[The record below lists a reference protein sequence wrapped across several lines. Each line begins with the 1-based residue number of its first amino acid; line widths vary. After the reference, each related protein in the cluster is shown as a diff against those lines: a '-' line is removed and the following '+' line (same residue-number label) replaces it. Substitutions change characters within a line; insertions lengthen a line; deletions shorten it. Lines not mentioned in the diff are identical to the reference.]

1 MRRLLLVVALSLA
14 VVAPASA
21 EVRLAAL
28 FADGVVLQRER
39 DIPVWGTATP
49 GADVTV
55 ALDDDSQRAKAGADG
70 KWQVRLAP
78 RKAGGPHVLKVQEA
92 GAAQAVEVKDVLVGE
107 VWLASGQSNM
117 HWTFSHNI
125 RDKEK
130 ELDAANDPQLRQ
142 FTVGKG
148 QAKQPAD
155 DVKGSWHRAD
165 RAGLLAEGTNGS
177 SAVGYFFGRALRREL
192 KVPVGIINSS
202 VGGTPIE
209 QWSPGGG
216 LFNNMIHP
224 LAPFALRGA
233 VWYQGESN
241 CIGRAGMKY
250 VDLKNKMVT
259 GWRDLWKQ
267 GEFPFYYVQIAP
279 YTYTARPMPKLPSY
293 ILPEFWQAQTAVM
306 AAVPK
311 TGMVVINDLVD
322 NVRDIHPAN
331 KQDVG
336 ERLAR
341 WALANDYG
349 RSDLEYS
356 GPTFREA
363 IGEGASIRV
372 RFDHARGLTSRD
384 GEQLSHFLLAGKDR
398 TFHPAVATIDGDAVV
413 VRSAKVTNP
422 VAVRFAWDEQA
433 MPNLVNQAGLPT
445 SSFRSDDWPLEE

>member
-1 MRRLLLVVALSLA
+1 MRRLLLAVALSLA

-28 FADGVVLQRER
+28 FTDGVVLQRER
-39 DIPVWGTATP
+39 EIPVWGIATP

-70 KWQVRLAP
+70 KWRVRLAP

-92 GAAQAVEVKDVLVGE
+92 GAAQAVEVNDVLVGE

-155 DVKGSWHRAD
+155 DVKGSWHQAD

-233 VWYQGESN
+233 IWYQGESN

-250 VDLKNKMVT
+250 VDLKNKLVT

-279 YTYTARPMPKLPSY
+279 YTYTARPMLKLPSY

-311 TGMVVINDLVD
+311 TGMVVISDLVD
-322 NVRDIHPAN
+322 NVGDIHPAN

-341 WALANDYG
+341 WALAKDYG
-349 RSDLEYS
+349 RSDLEPS
-356 GPTFREA
+356 GPMFREA
-363 IGEGASIRV
+363 IAEGASIRV
-372 RFDHARGLTSRD
+372 RFDHARGLASRD

-398 TFHPAVATIDGDAVV
+398 TFHPAVATIDGDTVV
-413 VRSAKVTNP
+413 VRSAKVTSP

-433 MPNLVNQAGLPT
+433 MPSLVNQAGLPT